1 MNPKL
6 RAVSSAPTKTRY
18 RRPLAGEYLGNTGF
32 KDWLVCLMLEE
43 FKDMIKAKK
52 ARKIG
57 RDSKEKKL
65 QNKRHFI
72 MVY

>member
-1 MNPKL
+1 
-6 RAVSSAPTKTRY
+6 
-18 RRPLAGEYLGNTGF
+18 
-32 KDWLVCLMLEE
+32 MLEE

-57 RDSKEKKL
+57 RDSKKKKL

-72 MVY
+72 MVYWLFSKYLHSHKNINSITKNKT